1 MEKPVVYSLMLR
13 KYGLSIAKPHIGNYN
28 VLYIK
33 YHNSINYYTMSSQ
46 VATQLAS
53 NNYRLFQ
60 IYILQGD
67 QNWQG
72 GTGFGCQNWSGRTD
86 FGSKSGPG
94 GPILAKFSVKIGPAG
109 PILGGP
115 ILA

>member
-1 MEKPVVYSLMLR
+1 
-13 KYGLSIAKPHIGNYN
+13 
-28 VLYIK
+28 
-33 YHNSINYYTMSSQ
+33 MSSR

-72 GTGFGCQNWSGRTD
+72 GPVLAAKT
-86 FGSKSGPG
+86 GPG
-94 GPILAKFSVKIGPAG
+94 GPIVAAKVVWGTNFGNKFCQNRSSQTDFRGDQFWHDRSNKWS
-109 PILGGP
+109 
-115 ILA
+115 